1 MIDSIKLIRKSA
13 QETYRFSVV
22 IPTWNNL
29 PYLKA
34 CIHSI
39 RKHSK
44 LDLQIIVVVNEG
56 KDGTPEW
63 LEKETDVDVVL
74 SPENIGVCYALNCSR
89 SLIKSDYILYLND
102 DMYVLPGWDTELD
115 QEIKN
120 IGHKNFI
127 LSGTVIEP
135 SDTGND
141 CVILGDYGRDPE
153 HFDEARLLT
162 DLGSLKKTNW
172 SGSTWPPNI
181 MHIELWDLVG
191 GMSIEF
197 SPGMYS
203 DPDLSMKLALAG
215 VRIFKGL
222 GSSKVYHF
230 GSKSTGRVKKNDGRK
245 TFLMK
250 WGLTPSD
257 FVNLFLKRG
266 QPYAGELDFSS
277 MQQSTSSK
285 NKLKT
290 LRELFK

>member
-1 MIDSIKLIRKSA
+1 MIESIKLIKKSA
-13 QETYRFSVV
+13 RQTYRFSLV

-39 RKHSK
+39 RKYST

-56 KDGTPEW
+56 RDGTMEW
-63 LEKETDVDVVL
+63 LEKDPEIDVVF
-74 SPENIGVCYALNCSR
+74 SPENIGVCYALNSSR

-115 QEIKN
+115 QEIKR

-135 SDTGND
+135 MDTGND

-153 HFDEARLLT
+153 HFDEARLLK
-162 DLGSLKKTNW
+162 DLEGLKKADW

-191 GMSIEF
+191 GLSIEF

-203 DPDLSMKLALAG
+203 DPDLSMKLAVAG
-215 VRIFKGL
+215 VRIFKGI

-257 FVNLFLKRG
+257 FLNGFLKRG

-277 MQQSTSSK
+277 MQENTSSK

>member
-1 MIDSIKLIRKSA
+1 MIGSIKLIKKSA
-13 QETYRFSVV
+13 RQTYRFSVV
-22 IPTWNNL
+22 IPSWNNFS
-29 PYLKA
+29 YLKA

-44 LDLQIIVVVNEG
+44 LDLQIIVIVNEG
-56 KDGTPEW
+56 RDGTMEW
-63 LEKETDVDVVL
+63 LENEQDIDVVF
-74 SPENIGVCYALNCSR
+74 SPENIGVCYALNSCR
-89 SLIKSDYILYLND
+89 SLIRSDYFLYLND

-115 QEIKN
+115 QEIKA

-135 SDTGND
+135 TDTQNN
-141 CVILGDYGRDPE
+141 CVILGDYGRDPSQ
-153 HFDEARLLT
+153 FDEARLLK
-162 DLGSLKKTNW
+162 DLGELKKADW

-222 GSSKVYHF
+222 GSSRVYHF
-230 GSKSTGRVKKNDGRK
+230 GSKSTGRVKKNNGRK

-257 FVNLFLKRG
+257 FFKHFLKRG
-266 QPYAGELDFSS
+266 EPYTGELDFSS
-277 MQQSTSSK
+277 TQAGTSLW
-285 NKLKT
+285 NKMKT